1 MTAQETGRLNY
12 SLCVEDGFSLKD
24 EATKFMQL
32 VVEQEKKLGALN
44 TDINAPQ
51 LNRGMSIA
59 LVNQQAMLYIMN
71 SVLKLGMLMGEA
83 KAYGDMEKVKVI
95 DDYFTFHFV
104 PISSNRLLAGLASLN
119 EYDRNA
125 LQLALNVTEDI
136 EISKNTAA

>member
-59 LVNQQAMLYIMN
+59 LVNQQAMLL
-71 SVLKLGMLMGEA
+71 S
-83 KAYGDMEKVKVI
+83 
-95 DDYFTFHFV
+95 
-104 PISSNRLLAGLASLN
+104 
-119 EYDRNA
+119 
-125 LQLALNVTEDI
+125 
-136 EISKNTAA
+136 